1 MNNKTQTQPYPVSK
15 FAECF
20 SAVVFHNSETQEYG
34 ANPVLTTFAKT
45 MEKLDANLQKELSE
59 YTKDRTGKF
68 VTNLPLKEALKT
80 SLDNIGF
87 SFIIHRFKNTCYYDS
102 NIWYCFPYRVV
113 QEKLIL
119 PT

>member
-45 MEKLDANLQKELSE
+45 MKELDANLQKELSE
-59 YTKDRTGKF
+59 YTKARTGKF
-68 VTNLPLKEALKT
+68 IEEALKT

-87 SFIIHRFKNTCYYDS
+87 SFIIHRFKNTYYYDS
-102 NIWYCFPYRVV
+102 NIWYCFPYREV

>member
-1 MNNKTQTQPYPVSK
+1 MQTQPYPVSK

-20 SAVVFHNSETQEYG
+20 SAVVFHNSETREYG
-34 ANPVLTTFAKT
+34 ANPVLTTYAKT
-45 MEKLDANLQKELSE
+45 MQELDANLQKELSE

-68 VTNLPLKEALKT
+68 ITNLSFEEVLKT
-80 SLDNIGF
+80 LDNIGF
-87 SFIIHRFKNTCYYDS
+87 SFIIHRFKNTYYYDS
-102 NIWYCFPYRVV
+102 NIWYCFLYREV

>member
-1 MNNKTQTQPYPVSK
+1 MRTQPYPVSK

-34 ANPVLTTFAKT
+34 ANPVLTTYAKN
-45 MEKLDANLQKELSE
+45 MKELDANLQKGLSE

-68 VTNLPLKEALKT
+68 ITNLSFEEVLKT

-87 SFIIHRFKNTCYYDS
+87 SFIIHRFKNTYYYDS
-102 NIWYCFPYRVV
+102 NIWYCFPYREV
-113 QEKLIL
+113 QEQLIL